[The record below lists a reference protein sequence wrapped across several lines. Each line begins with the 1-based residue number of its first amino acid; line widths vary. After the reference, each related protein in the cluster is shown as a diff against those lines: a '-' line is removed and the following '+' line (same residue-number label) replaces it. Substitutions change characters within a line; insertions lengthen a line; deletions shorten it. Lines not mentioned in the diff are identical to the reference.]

1 MQKSTNFVQAL
12 FFTTMSSS
20 QRKKKHAL
28 SFQHTETVSTGLLDF
43 HKLVL
48 IVLKS
53 KPREIHYR
61 NYKKFDSLKFNVDL
75 KNAFDHAL
83 NLTKYL

>member
-1 MQKSTNFVQAL
+1 MCDL
-12 FFTTMSSS
+12 FLANN
-20 QRKKKHAL
+20 AL
-28 SFQHTETVSTGLLDF
+28 SFQHTETVTTGLSYF

-48 IVLKS
+48 AVLKTAIS
-53 KPREIHYR
+53 KKKPGEIHYR

-83 NLTKYL
+83 NLMKYL